1 MAETVYLSLPEVW
14 RRIYHLPDA
23 DKLYTRIKENAQR
36 GSDGDDTTS
45 FFHQVLSTATLNT
58 SGTQG
63 GRPMPGGVVNL
74 VNDPSYAL
82 IGPQIEAELIKM
94 HELWV
99 WGETDYVTIQVI
111 EPDIIVSPRFGFKPS
126 NILVGGCNPYT
137 LIQPNMTQGYFW
149 GRSELVDLIRPQ
161 EWLSISAEDAQRL
174 IGLQVDKL
182 VAFAG
187 YDGLTDELYDQTRA
201 AGYFAM
207 PQGASATDMTPKF
220 PDQLL
225 PIINMIMEI
234 IDRMGGFDNL
244 LSGRGEPGVR
254 AGVHADTLLKTAS
267 PRLRDRALLL
277 ERQCA
282 SAGGLR
288 FSIMQA
294 KDGKNYWTDGT
305 TPEAIEK
312 TSFTLHD
319 VPDDMTVAVD
329 SHSGSPIFMDDHQ
342 QLIAF
347 GIKSGFIDGESALE
361 MLPYPEKELLIQR
374 FKMKQAEQAAM
385 LRQLAEK
392 DPQGFE
398 KLLTHQKGGHK

>member
-1 MAETVYLSLPEVW
+1 MNDVTWCVKGSGCYRE
-14 RRIYHLPDA
+14 LPDG
-23 DKLYTRIKENAQR
+23 TFRPIR
-36 GSDGDDTTS
+36 GHD
-45 FFHQVLSTATLNT
+45 FPA
-58 SGTQG
+58 
-63 GRPMPGGVVNL
+63 
-74 VNDPSYAL
+74 
-82 IGPQIEAELIKM
+82 
-94 HELWV
+94 
-99 WGETDYVTIQVI
+99 
-111 EPDIIVSPRFGFKPS
+111 
-126 NILVGGCNPYT
+126 
-137 LIQPNMTQGYFW
+137 
-149 GRSELVDLIRPQ
+149 
-161 EWLSISAEDAQRL
+161 ISAEDWRHAAKGP
-174 IGLQVDKL
+174 IAPNP
-182 VAFAG
+182 VADGIRAHFAG
-187 YDGLTDELYDQTRA
+187 PVLESVIPPVVAAAPCGNDGARGAGVSLPFAKGSPTSEAAAVSMESHAARQRAKVRECIAAARYDGLTDELYDQTRA

-294 KDGKNYWTDGT
+294 KDGKKYWTDGT